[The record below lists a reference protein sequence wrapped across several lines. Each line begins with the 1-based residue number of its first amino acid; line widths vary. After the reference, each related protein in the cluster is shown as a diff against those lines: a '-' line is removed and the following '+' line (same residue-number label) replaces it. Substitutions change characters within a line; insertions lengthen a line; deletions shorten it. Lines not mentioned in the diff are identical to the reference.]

1 MSAALERLKQQNEPG
16 QSQQRLGSP
25 ETTEVLTSV
34 LAAVEAQNTRIETLA
49 KQQKKLAKFLKAMD
63 EELTNLSSRAS
74 TSEPSAAESSQ
85 IASVENRL
93 VEIESTLSEFA
104 SNLDGKQLQSASQSL
119 IAEAQK
125 SRTASA
131 SATERLTAQ
140 AQTNKELVTK
150 ADSAMQ
156 RIERRTEE
164 HVAKA
169 VEHAVGKASAT
180 MTENLD
186 ASNKRAERVIAATAK
201 LEARQLWSAAAA
213 MCLTLLPV
221 ALVIAGVW
229 MSVAG
234 VITGVQWALDVDGSV
249 WLGIGRWSAV
259 GAAIAGVGCAL
270 VFSARWV
277 AGLVGTWRDRG
288 MPSWPRWRE

>member
-186 ASNKRAERVIAATAK
+186 ASNKRAERVIAATVK

-213 MCLTLLPV
+213 VCLTLLPV
-221 ALVIAGVW
+221 VAVVLGWTYGIVGLVWTWELVSAADIGLGQSIVRVVMAAAGLA
-229 MSVAG
+229 MASYG
-234 VITGVQWALDVDGSV
+234 TF
-249 WLGIGRWSAV
+249 LG
-259 GAAIAGVGCAL
+259 L
-270 VFSARWV
+270 RWV
-277 AGLVGTWRDRG
+277 TGLVGTWRDRG
-288 MPSWPRWRE
+288 MPSWPRWRG